1 MKLHM
6 TLLAAALVAACQT
19 APEDGADPGT
29 DPTPDTLGA
38 APEVAPPPAVTR
50 RLTESQYEHAL
61 RDLFGDDVYVP
72 SAPEPDLRL
81 GGLARLGAAEV
92 TVSPRGVERY
102 ESAAYTLA
110 AQAVAPE
117 HRAAWMP
124 CEPTPGA
131 EEGCARDA
139 LAALGRRAWRRPLT
153 AEELDVAVQLA
164 AEAEAALSGEAD
176 VAEPFWEGLQYGIAY
191 LLQSP
196 DFLMRPEPVV
206 APDGDG
212 VPRYTG
218 LAMAGRLSF
227 FLWDS
232 LPDEALLDAAESGA
246 LDTDEGLAA
255 QVDRMIADPRARR
268 GLRAW
273 VDDLLHLTDV
283 PDLQKDPAAFP
294 FLQDGMLESAREETL
309 LLFEDQVFD
318 RDADVRE
325 LLTTR
330 RTFIDRKLAMAYGVE
345 APSRD
350 GFGAVELPEDGDR
363 VGLFGHMSLLSLYA
377 HPRSSSAT
385 LRGKFVRSTLLC
397 GLVPPPP
404 ANVNT
409 NIPEA
414 SPDAPTLRDRI
425 AVHLEDPAC
434 STCHLVMDPI
444 GLGLENFDGMGIYR
458 TTEANTPIDA
468 SGDLDGTPFED
479 LPTLAAA
486 VAAHDDFVPC
496 LVEQVARAAMG
507 RSPGTDEREA
517 MDWLEQKFF
526 ADELRMIELWRAL
539 ALSPLFRT
547 AAEPDTTPPED
558 SP

>member
-1 MKLHM
+1 MKLH
-6 TLLAAALVAACQT
+6 TALLAAALFAACQSET
-19 APEDGADPGT
+19 DPGDT
-29 DPTPDTLGA
+29 DPSDAPDTLGA
-38 APEVAPPPAVTR
+38 APEVTTPSPAVTR
-50 RLTESQYEHAL
+50 RLTESQYENAM

-81 GGLARLGAAEV
+81 AGLARLGAAEV

-102 ESAAYTLA
+102 ESAAYALA

-117 HRAAWMP
+117 GRAAWMP
-124 CEPTPGA
+124 CEPAAGA
-131 EEGCARDA
+131 EDTCAREA
-139 LAALGRRAWRRPLT
+139 LASLGRRAWRRTLT
-153 AEELDVAVQLA
+153 ADELDTAMRLA
-164 AEAEAALSGEAD
+164 NEAEAALAGEDD

-196 DFLMRPEPVV
+196 DFLMRPEPV
-206 APDGDG
+206 ADPAEGG
-212 VPRYTG
+212 TPRYTG
-218 LAMAGRLSF
+218 VAMAGRLSF

-232 LPDEALLDAAESGA
+232 LPDDVLLDAAEAGDLERDA
-246 LDTDEGLAA
+246 GLAA

-283 PDLQKDPAAFP
+283 PDLQKDPTAFP

-350 GFGAVELPEDGDR
+350 GFAAVELPEDGDR
-363 VGLFGHMSLLSLYA
+363 VGLFGHMSILSLYA

-444 GLGLENFDGMGIYR
+444 GLGLENFDGMGIFR
-458 TTEANTPIDA
+458 ETEANTTIDA

-486 VAAHDDFVPC
+486 VAGHDDFVPC
-496 LVEQVARAAMG
+496 LVEQVTRAAMG
-507 RSPGTDEREA
+507 RTPNGEERAA
-517 MDWLEQKFF
+517 MSWLEQRFF
-526 ADELRMIELWRAL
+526 ADELRMIDLWRAL
-539 ALSPLFRT
+539 ALSPMFRT
-547 AAEPDTTPPED
+547 AAEPDTTPSED